1 MLQLTLFYLF
11 VILGPAK
18 GRFDNFKRIIG
29 CTTDIGMNVM
39 KESTI
44 KKLWFLA
51 AGFALLTG
59 LLIFV
64 DDLHDFVPG
73 TEWLHWLPDFTPVY
87 IGNFHFEHLYV
98 GAAIILIGLSIA
110 VYAYTTYP

>member
-1 MLQLTLFYLF
+1 
-11 VILGPAK
+11 VK

-39 KESTI
+39 KEDTI

-51 AGFALLTG
+51 SGFTLLTG

-64 DDLHDFVPG
+64 DDLHDFIPG

-87 IGNFHFEHLYV
+87 IGSFHFEHLYV
-98 GAAIILIGLSIA
+98 GAVLILIGLSIA